1 VRSAKW
7 EQNGGGSHDSGE
19 AGFLSGISDGISST
33 SQRPI
38 FSSLN
43 LATMREFEDIR
54 SSKEICENFSFKGHL
69 SPKTSK
75 LQGSNRYLTL
85 TRNERYRVAM
95 RDALQHDIVH
105 SAL

>member
-1 VRSAKW
+1 MRSAKW

-54 SSKEICENFSFKGHL
+54 RKFVKIFRLRVICPQRPQNCRGQ
-69 SPKTSK
+69 T
-75 LQGSNRYLTL
+75 GTL
-85 TRNERYRVAM
+85 
-95 RDALQHDIVH
+95 L
-105 SAL
+105 